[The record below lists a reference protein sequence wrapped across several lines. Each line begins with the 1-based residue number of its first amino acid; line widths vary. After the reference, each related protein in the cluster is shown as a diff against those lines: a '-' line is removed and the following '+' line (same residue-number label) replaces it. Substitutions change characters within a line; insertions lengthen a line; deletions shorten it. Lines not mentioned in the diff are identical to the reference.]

1 MLKFSLFLNST
12 TNKNINYGM
21 VFKSNEELKFPIKI
35 FIPYKF
41 AITYKT
47 IIDI

>member
-21 VFKSNEELKFPIKI
+21 VFKSNE
-35 FIPYKF
+35 
-41 AITYKT
+41 TVR
-47 IIDI
+47 